1 MKKIVSMMV
10 IAIAL
15 FICTSCGSLG
25 DTTVYMNEGTI
36 ADKCMGQVVDAI
48 NAQDTDALKTLFS
61 KQALEENDRMYE
73 QIQTLLYLFKTP
85 VVSWE
90 QDHWYASE
98 SSSAGKRTQEIRS
111 WYVLK
116 TETETYLFMMIDV
129 TRNDAEPDSMGL
141 YALCVFNEKDTKAC
155 NAAWNQTYSPGIH
168 IPDDDTSSS

>member
-1 MKKIVSMMV
+1 MKRIVSAMV
-10 IAIAL
+10 IVL
-15 FICTSCGSLG
+15 TLLICTSCGSMG
-25 DTTVYMNEGTI
+25 DKTVYMNDGTI
-36 ADKCMGQVVDAI
+36 ADKRMGQVVDAI

-61 KQALEENDRMYE
+61 KQALETDDRMDE
-73 QIQTLLYLFKTP
+73 QIQTLLHLFKMP
-85 VVSWE
+85 VTLWE
-90 QDHWYASE
+90 QDHWYTSE

-168 IPDDDTSSS
+168 IPDDDTASS